1 MKIRGIEGTKRRKS
15 FQISGNTS
23 KQGNKEAPIS
33 EKQPIYPN
41 LIYSNNCKL
50 IVKSVNTFVDLCYS
64 EKDGKNPEAWEN
76 DSLIVWN
83 HKIGKRRL

>member
-33 EKQPIYPN
+33 KKQPIYPN
-41 LIYSNNCKL
+41 LIYSNNCKF
-50 IVKSVNTFVDLCYS
+50 IVKSVNTLSIYVIVKTM
-64 EKDGKNPEAWEN
+64 EKTQKLGKT
-76 DSLIVWN
+76 IV
-83 HKIGKRRL
+83 